1 LTATMIED
9 DRLNPSSTASETEV
23 AALERKIDGLKS
35 KYILFFAG
43 ETKQPPEQEREEC
56 EKAIRKLIY
65 GGAKTARMSMIIQ
78 NLAARFSL
86 YNNLWLKQ
94 LNESESGISKLRKK
108 KEALPPPPVKSRPQ
122 PQAKP
127 EKARDA
133 KGIHLSLNDEDSFE
147 KLYSAYM
154 QLLPKNSKAIP
165 DKEKVINSMKAKMLT
180 NNLVE
185 TEVSIILKN
194 DKPSIVI
201 KN

>member
-1 LTATMIED
+1 MIED

-23 AALERKIDGLKS
+23 AALERKIDDLKS

-43 ETKQPPEQEREEC
+43 ETKQPPEQEREGC

-78 NLAARFSL
+78 NLAARFNL

-94 LNESESGISKLRKK
+94 LNESESGVSKQQKK
-108 KEALPPPPVKSRPQ
+108 KEAAPPPAKPRTQ
-122 PQAKP
+122 PQAPAQP
-127 EKARDA
+127 EKAKAA
-133 KGIHLSLNDEDSFE
+133 KAIHLSLNDEDSFE
-147 KLYSAYM
+147 KLYAAYV

-165 DKEKVINSMKAKMLT
+165 DKEKVINSMKAKMVT

-185 TEVSIILKN
+185 TEVSISLKN